1 MFFTPRKTNCKL
13 QTANFLGC
21 FTCFKHGGNAYGK
34 QGYFIWFVRN
44 NFQFSLH
51 FLAEKFCSMKS
62 FPYLCSVKKDED
74 GDLIGRHAN
83 AQRAV
88 RSLRRLRNHV
98 PSLIRP

>member
-13 QTANFLGC
+13 QTANFLGV
-21 FTCFKHGGNAYGK
+21 FYLFQAWGDAYGK

-62 FPYLCSVKKDED
+62 FPYLCSVKRMKMVISSV
-74 GDLIGRHAN
+74 GMLMLN
-83 AQRAV
+83 AQFAASV
-88 RSLRRLRNHV
+88 DYEIMFRR
-98 PSLIRP
+98 

>member
-21 FTCFKHGGNAYGK
+21 FTYCKHGGDAYGK
-34 QGYFIWFVRN
+34 QGYFIRFVRN

-62 FPYLCSVKKDED
+62 FPYLCSVKRMKMVISSV
-74 GDLIGRHAN
+74 GMLMLN
-83 AQRAV
+83 AQFAASV
-88 RSLRRLRNHV
+88 DYEIMFRR
-98 PSLIRP
+98 

>member
-21 FTCFKHGGNAYGK
+21 FTCCKHGGDAYGK
-34 QGYFIWFVRN
+34 QGYFIQFVRN

-62 FPYLCSVKKDED
+62 FPYLCSVKRMKMVISSV
-74 GDLIGRHAN
+74 GMLMLN
-83 AQRAV
+83 AQFAASVISRQLSVAL
-88 RSLRRLRNHV
+88 SL
-98 PSLIRP
+98 